1 MEAANVGTDEKKEIE
16 TNFGTNVDKQSV
28 TITGPTS
35 GGGTDPGKGPFFI
48 KLVI

>member
-35 GGGTDPGKGPFFI
+35 GGGTDPGKGPF
-48 KLVI
+48 L